1 MATLSSRLEERTI
14 TEVRRLSQSG
24 LDAPQLLQR
33 VAHSLQR
40 SVPFSMYAGATIDP
54 ASNLI
59 THAFAG
65 RADKGSSDTRPV
77 KPRWFQDFYFE
88 ETYGKTLE
96 MIGRGRLA
104 TTLARE
110 TDGRL
115 DMSLCYR
122 ESMRPAGI
130 AHKAHTL
137 FYDRNLWG
145 DMELYRGTGDP
156 EFSPREIDL
165 LQRLAPDIGAGL
177 KFAALRTRAATNEP
191 DASTPGVLIFD
202 AHGRATS
209 TPSAEALLSDLG
221 DLHPRWREGVN
232 LPTAVQVVLR
242 ALGESLAGEP
252 GVAPRMRMRG
262 RSGRWLALHA
272 ASSEATDV
280 RPGERT
286 VIIAPAP
293 PQDLIWLGM
302 AAHGLSAREEEVA
315 KLVVGGL
322 STRQIS
328 DRLFIA
334 EHTVQRHLTNIFEKV
349 GVRSRRD
356 LVKHLFFEQML
367 PGAYAA

>member
-1 MATLSSRLEERTI
+1 MPTLSSRLEERTI
-14 TEVRRLSQSG
+14 SEVRRLSQSG
-24 LDAPQLLQR
+24 LDAPLLLQR
-33 VAHSLQR
+33 VAHALQR
-40 SVPFSMYAGATIDP
+40 SVPFSLYAGATIDP

-59 THAFAG
+59 THGFAG
-65 RADKGSSDTRPV
+65 RADKASCDTRPV
-77 KPRWFQDFYFE
+77 KPAWFQDFYFE

-96 MIGRGRLA
+96 MIQRGRLA
-104 TTLARE
+104 TSLARE

-115 DMSLCYR
+115 EMSLCYR

-130 AHKAHTL
+130 AHKAHAL

-145 DMELYRGTGDP
+145 DMELYRGTGDHD
-156 EFSPREIDL
+156 FSPRELDL
-165 LQRLAPDIGAGL
+165 LQRLAPEIGAGL
-177 KFAALRTRAATNEP
+177 KFAALRTRATTAEP
-191 DASTPGVLIFD
+191 DSSTPGVLIFD
-202 AHGRATS
+202 AQGRATS
-209 TPSAEALLSDLG
+209 TPSAESLLSDLG
-221 DLHPRWREGVN
+221 DLHPNWREGTH

-242 ALGESLAGEP
+242 ALDESLAGQP
-252 GVAPRMRMRG
+252 GIAPRLRIRG

-280 RPGERT
+280 RPEERT

>member
-14 TEVRRLSQSG
+14 SEVRRLSQSG
-24 LDAPQLLQR
+24 LESPQLLHR
-33 VAHSLQR
+33 VAHALQR
-40 SVPFSMYAGATIDP
+40 SIPFTLYAGAMIDP
-54 ASNLI
+54 ASKLI

-77 KPRWFQDFYFE
+77 NPGWFQHFYFE

-96 MIGRGRLA
+96 MIQRGRLA
-104 TTLARE
+104 TSLARE

-137 FYDRNLWG
+137 FFDRNLWG
-145 DMELYRGTGDP
+145 DMELYRSVGDS
-156 EFSPREIDL
+156 EFSHRELEL
-165 LQRLAPDIGAGL
+165 LQRLAPDIGSGL
-177 KFAALRTRAATNEP
+177 KFAALRTRAATTDP
-191 DASTPGVLIFD
+191 DATTPGVLIFD

-209 TPSAEALLSDLG
+209 TPAAEALLSDLG
-221 DLHPRWREGVN
+221 ELHPRWREAAFM
-232 LPTAVQVVLR
+232 PTAVQVVLR
-242 ALGESLAGEP
+242 ALGESLAEQP
-252 GVAPRMRMRG
+252 GVASRMRVRG

-272 ASSEATDV
+272 ASSEATDL
-280 RPGERT
+280 RPEERT

-315 KLVVGGL
+315 RLVVGGL

-367 PGAYAA
+367 PAAYAA

>member
-1 MATLSSRLEERTI
+1 MATLSSHLEERTI
-14 TEVRRLSQSG
+14 SEVRRLSQSG

-33 VAHSLQR
+33 VAHALHR

-65 RADKGSSDTRPV
+65 RADKGSSEIRPV
-77 KPRWFQDFYFE
+77 KPGWFQNFYFE

-96 MIGRGRLA
+96 MVQEGRLA
-104 TTLARE
+104 TSLSRE

-115 DMSLCYR
+115 DLSLCYR

-145 DMELYRGTGDP
+145 DMELYRETGDQD
-156 EFSPREIDL
+156 FSSREIDL
-165 LQRLAPDIGAGL
+165 LHRLAPDIGGGL
-177 KFAALRTRAATNEP
+177 RFAALRTRASAPEP
-191 DASTPGVLIFD
+191 DATTPGVLIFD
-202 AHGRATS
+202 ANGRATS
-209 TPSAEALLSDLG
+209 TPTAEALLSDLG
-221 DLHPRWREGVN
+221 DLHPRWREGEH

-242 ALGESLAGEP
+242 ALNEPLAGQH
-252 GVAPRMRMRG
+252 GVAPRMRVRG

-272 ASSEATDV
+272 AKSEATET
-280 RPGERT
+280 RPEERT

-302 AAHGLSAREEEVA
+302 AAHGLSSREEEVA

-328 DRLFIA
+328 DRLYIA

-367 PGAYAA
+367 PGSVAA

>member
-14 TEVRRLSQSG
+14 SEVRRLGRSG
-24 LDAPQLLQR
+24 LEAPQLLQR
-33 VAHSLQR
+33 VAHALQR

-59 THAFAG
+59 THALAG
-65 RADKGSSDTRPV
+65 RADKTSSETRPV
-77 KPRWFQDFYFE
+77 KPGWFQDFYFE

-96 MIGRGRLA
+96 MIARGRLA

-110 TDGRL
+110 TGGRL
-115 DMSLCYR
+115 ELSLCYR

-145 DMELYRGTGDP
+145 DMELYRATGDP
-156 EFSPREIDL
+156 EFSTREIDL

-177 KFAALRTRAATNEP
+177 KFAALRARAATPEP
-191 DASTPGVLIFD
+191 DATTPGVLIFD
-202 AHGRATS
+202 AHGRVTS
-209 TPSAEALLSDLG
+209 TPSTEALLGDLG
-221 DLHPRWREGVN
+221 DLHPRWREGAH
-232 LPTAVQVVLR
+232 LPAAVQVVLR
-242 ALGESLAGEP
+242 ALGESLAGQP
-252 GVAPRMRMRG
+252 GIAPRMRVRG

-280 RPGERT
+280 RPEERT

-302 AAHGLSAREEEVA
+302 AAHGLSAREEDVA
-315 KLVVGGL
+315 RLVVGGL

>member
-1 MATLSSRLEERTI
+1 MASTSSRLEERSI
-14 TEVRRLSQSG
+14 SAIRRVSQAG

-33 VAHSLQR
+33 AAHAIQR
-40 SVPFSMYAGATIDP
+40 AVPFTMYAGAAIDP

-65 RADKGSSDTRPV
+65 RADKASSETRPV
-77 KPRWFQDFYFE
+77 SPDWFNHFYFE

-96 MIGRGRLA
+96 MIQRGKLA
-104 TTLARE
+104 TSLARE

-145 DMELYRGTGDP
+145 DMELYRGVGDP
-156 EFSPREIDL
+156 EFSAREIDL
-165 LQRLAPDIGAGL
+165 LQRVAPDVGAGL
-177 KFAALRTRAATNEP
+177 KFAALRTRATATEP
-191 DASTPGVLIFD
+191 DSSTPGVLIFD
-202 AHGRATS
+202 THGRAS
-209 TPSAEALLSDLG
+209 ATPAAESLLADLG
-221 DLHPRWREGVN
+221 DLSPNWRDGVD
-232 LPTAVQVVLR
+232 LPVAVHVVLR
-242 ALGESLAGEP
+242 ALDESLAGEP
-252 GVAPRMRMRG
+252 GVAPRLRVRG
-262 RSGRWLALHA
+262 RSGRWLVLHA
-272 ASSEATDV
+272 ASSEATEA
-280 RPGERT
+280 RPAERT
-286 VIIAPAP
+286 VIVAPAP

-315 KLVVGGL
+315 RLVVGGM

-328 DRLFIA
+328 DRLYIA

-367 PGAYAA
+367 PSATAA